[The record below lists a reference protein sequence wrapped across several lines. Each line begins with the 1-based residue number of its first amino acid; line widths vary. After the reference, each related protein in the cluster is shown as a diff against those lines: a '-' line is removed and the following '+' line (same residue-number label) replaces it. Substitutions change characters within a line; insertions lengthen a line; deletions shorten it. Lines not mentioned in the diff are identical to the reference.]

1 MDPDD
6 DFLTPAARLCEL
18 AEILA
23 IGILRLHVREA
34 LVANSD
40 VDPAKKL
47 AEPGSAHLEVP
58 AETVL
63 SFPKTTCHSLHRP
76 TQFRQPRSGR
86 TNADTVVTLMAGHEG
101 CWALA
106 LGGAARGGR
115 QQ

>member
-63 SFPKTTCHSLHRP
+63 SVRKNYVAFATPPDAVSAAKIRADECRYCCHI
-76 TQFRQPRSGR
+76 
-86 TNADTVVTLMAGHEG
+86 D
-101 CWALA
+101 
-106 LGGAARGGR
+106 GGP
-115 QQ
+115 